1 MVVLCTKHGIKPIVF
16 VELDFAQIQLALV
29 RLIMIVVVMK
39 DVLLMY
45 FVLAGFLKFVFQ
57 MLAKKI
63 IPNVILT

>member
-16 VELDFAQIQLALV
+16 VELKFAQLQLGLV
-29 RLIMIVVVMK
+29 RLMMIVVVMK

-45 FVLAGFLKFVFQ
+45 FVVAPVLKFVFQ

-63 IPNVILT
+63 IPNLILT